1 MSSSLLLLQR
11 LGIFLFL
18 ISMVASNTTP
28 RPVPVPVQH
37 DSNFVPDIV
46 LRVDVATIQLNCQP
60 RLSTLING
68 TYPAPPIYLE
78 PERTTWIRVY
88 NDAYFNTTMHWHGL
102 SLSTAPYAD
111 GTPQASQWP
120 IPPGHFF
127 DYELHPSAAEAG
139 TSFYHSHVGFQ
150 AITASGP
157 LIVKD
162 ASPLPYAYDD
172 EIILKIGDLYP
183 QDDKT
188 IETELTS
195 IPFRWIGD
203 PSALLVNGQSGTTM
217 SVSQTTTSNN
227 VNSTES
233 GPDTSCQPWV
243 MNVLPEKTYRIRL
256 IGATTISLVLFG
268 FEDHDNLTIIET
280 DSAYVSPVQT
290 DHMQVDTG
298 QRFSFMLPTKSREE
312 LAARNKSTF
321 WIQFETR
328 QDDRVVSAWA
338 LLNYT
343 LDASASHPS
352 DSDSDQYSPPAAPAT
367 PSSIPSSS
375 VVSLPNNVTSWMEY
389 TFINPPFAGYDS
401 PPLSSE
407 VTRRVII
414 STLQLLNTTTQNT
427 LMVSNNAS
435 WFDGPPLGPSVHV
448 PYLVEI
454 LQNGTINGGVPDY
467 DGAIGSDSNNSNSNS
482 NSNSTSS
489 TFPFEGS
496 GFDPLT
502 NTYPARIGEVIE
514 IVWQNAA
521 SSPARVFGAHPMH
534 AHGGHYWD
542 MGSGEGE
549 YSPSVHAEML
559 RANSVVVDA
568 PDDGENSSTPW
579 SSQQIIVPY
588 PGSRRDTTLLYK
600 YASLGTYPGELNGW
614 RVWRVRVTER
624 NVGVWMMHCHILQ
637 HIIMGQQTVWL
648 FGTPEEIRQHV
659 EPVQGSLDGYF
670 NFGGDVVGRTGSGYD
685 GQQEGGEEWHHGNDT
700 VWGVG
705 SKPDGKGTVKGQKM
719 NKPNGKGRVKKKGE
733 AGWKQGSKDEA
744 IEVMQFF
751 E

>member
-11 LGIFLFL
+11 LGIFLHL
-18 ISMVASNTTP
+18 ISFVATNTTP
-28 RPVPVPVQH
+28 RPIPVRVAVQH

-127 DYELHPSAAEAG
+127 DYELHPSASEAG

-195 IPFRWIGD
+195 IPFKWIGD

-217 SVSQTTTSNN
+217 SVSQTQTQPTTTDSNS
-227 VNSTES
+227 VNSTEAGS
-233 GPDTSCQPWV
+233 DTSCQPWV
-243 MNVLPEKTYRIRL
+243 MNVAPEKTYRVRL
-256 IGATTISLVLFG
+256 IGATTISLVMFG

-298 QRFSFMLPTKSREE
+298 QRFSFLLQTKSQEE
-312 LAARNKSTF
+312 LTAMNKSNF
-321 WIQFETR
+321 WIRFETR
-328 QDDRVVSAWA
+328 QDDRVLSAWA
-338 LLNYT
+338 LLDYT
-343 LDASASHPS
+343 LDASASDI
-352 DSDSDQYSPPAAPAT
+352 DSNQYSPLAAPT
-367 PSSIPSSS
+367 VPTSIPSSS
-375 VVSLPNNVTSWMEY
+375 VVSLPTDVTSWMEY

-414 STLQLLNTTTQNT
+414 STLQFLNTTTQNT

-435 WFDGPPLGPSVHV
+435 WFDGPPLGPSIRV

-467 DGAIGSDSNNSNSNS
+467 DGAIGSNSNS
-482 NSNSTSS
+482 STPSVG
-489 TFPFEGS
+489 GS

-542 MGSGEGE
+542 MGSGEGV
-549 YSPSVHAEML
+549 YSPAVHAEML

-568 PDDGENSSTPW
+568 PDDGENGSTPW
-579 SSQQIIVPY
+579 SSQQIIIPY

-600 YASLGTYPGELNGW
+600 YASLGSYAGELNGW

-648 FGTPEEIRQHV
+648 FGTPDEIKKHV

-670 NFGGDVVGRTGSGYD
+670 SFGGNVVGRTATGS
-685 GQQEGGEEWHHGNDT
+685 GQQEGGEEWHHDNGTERGFGSRPNVKGKKTNKGN
-700 VWGVG
+700 
-705 SKPDGKGTVKGQKM
+705 GKGTMK
-719 NKPNGKGRVKKKGE
+719 NHKGE
-733 AGWKQGSKDEA
+733 AGWKQGGQDGV
-744 IEVMQFF
+744 IEVVQFF
-751 E
+751 G